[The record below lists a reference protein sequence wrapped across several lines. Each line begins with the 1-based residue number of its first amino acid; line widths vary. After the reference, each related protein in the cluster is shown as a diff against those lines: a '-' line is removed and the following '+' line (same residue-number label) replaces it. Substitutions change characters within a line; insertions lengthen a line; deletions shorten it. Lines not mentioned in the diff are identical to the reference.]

1 MVVVSRGLT
10 VDDSDE
16 RRVSNMAAI
25 PYDGV
30 LDRTIFPSAI
40 IPLLKYG
47 TVDNYTV
54 DYNYNEGGDS

>member
-1 MVVVSRGLT
+1 MTAMNGELAT
-10 VDDSDE
+10 WP
-16 RRVSNMAAI
+16 AI

-47 TVDNYTV
+47 TVDNTV
-54 DYNYNEGGDS
+54 DYN